1 MNASLERGYLV
12 IADIT
17 GFTAFVAATELDHAQ
32 AVLRQVLERLIGS
45 LAPTLRLVDVEGDA
59 VFVFGLE
66 RDLTRGELVSELVEA
81 TYAEFRNLRTDMVRN
96 ATCPC
101 RACQSI
107 ESLDLKFVTHFG
119 EFALQTVAGK
129 TGPMGSSVNLT
140 HRLLKNDVG
149 ARTGW
154 RGYALYTGAA
164 LDAMALSGEGM
175 HRAGHEYEHLGAVVT
190 HSADL
195 DAWYG
200 DYVARRRVRLGAA
213 QAHVELERA
222 FDQPRAVVWDWLN
235 DPAKRTQWMFGS
247 SWSPGQRPGG
257 RTGTNARNHCATFDV
272 LEHVLDWRPFDYY
285 TIRLVSGRI
294 RVLATVSLKPRRGG
308 TRLRWR
314 IALESQL
321 PRWAGGLATRLL
333 LARRM
338 RIETGLTRM
347 AALMNAAR
355 RPGDQPKEPTGD
367 IV

>member
-1 MNASLERGYLV
+1 MSASVERGYLV

-32 AVLRQVLERLIGS
+32 AVLRQMLERLIGS

-66 RDLTRGELVSELVEA
+66 RDLTRGELVAELVEA

-154 RGYALYTGAA
+154 RGYALYTAAA
-164 LDAMALSGEGM
+164 LEAMDISDDGM
-175 HRAGHEYEHLGAVVT
+175 VRTELAYEHLGRVVT
-190 HSADL
+190 YAVDL
-195 DAWYG
+195 DDWYR
-200 DYVARRRVRLGAA
+200 DYVARRRVRLSATAA
-213 QAHVELERA
+213 HAELRRD

-235 DPAKRTQWMFGS
+235 DPAKRTRWMFGS
-247 SWSPGQRPGG
+247 SWSANERPGG
-257 RTGTNARNHCATFDV
+257 RTGANARNHCATFDV

-285 TIRLVSGRI
+285 TIRLVSGAI
-294 RVLATVSLKPRRGG
+294 RVIATVSLEPRGQG
-308 TRLRWR
+308 THLRWR
-314 IALESQL
+314 TALDSGL
-321 PRWAGGLATRLL
+321 PRPLGRLAMRLL

-338 RIETGLTRM
+338 RIEAGLTRLGE
-347 AALMNAAR
+347 LMNATR
-355 RPGDQPKEPTGD
+355 RNDPLRQRTGALE
-367 IV
+367 